1 MAPLGDKIVTAATAG
16 GPRRGLPATPAT
28 GESADAIAGFAPAV
42 GRAALPAGLGRVPAV
57 AAIALASALCW
68 NGMALADDPPA
79 PPPATTTVPD
89 APPPEPYQPPARVVA
104 KPKAAV
110 NVSRPAPASRTRT
123 PAYSPPRRAT
133 YTPPPVVARPS
144 VQSPARK
151 SRSKA
156 RVARKRQTRPRRTAD
171 KQPSVKV
178 TLAPMADVLAAMR
191 SPVSADRDDNEPYLW
206 LAGLSFAALAVAGSS
221 VLRLTL
227 RSTESSAAGRQ

>member
-16 GPRRGLPATPAT
+16 GPRRGLSATPAT
-28 GESADAIAGFAPAV
+28 GESADAIAGFALAV
-42 GRAALPAGLGRVPAV
+42 LGGVALPARLGRVPAV
-57 AAIALASALCW
+57 AAIALATALCW

-89 APPPEPYQPPARVVA
+89 APPPEPYQPPARVA
-104 KPKAAV
+104 KPKATV
-110 NVSRPAPASRTRT
+110 SVSRPAPASRTRT

-171 KQPSVKV
+171 KQPPVKV
-178 TLAPMADVLAAMR
+178 TLAPMAEVLAAVQ
-191 SPVSADRDDNEPYLW
+191 SPVSADGDDNEPYLW

-227 RSTESSAAGRQ
+227 RSTESGAAGRQ